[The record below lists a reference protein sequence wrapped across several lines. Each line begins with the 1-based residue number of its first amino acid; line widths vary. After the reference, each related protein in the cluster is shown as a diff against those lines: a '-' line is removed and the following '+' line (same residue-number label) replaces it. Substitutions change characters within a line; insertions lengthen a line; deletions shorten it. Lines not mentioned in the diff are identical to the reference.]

1 MKKINADDI
10 DQSECVERVKA
21 QQEARKSDPRGHEGR
36 PSRGFGDTRPARELP
51 WLTSPA
57 PDQVYR
63 CFSVGTKKNFSQI
76 CVINFFC
83 NLPPVV
89 PGLMGSSQL
98 LSAKKDPFQDYQVIR
113 LS

>member
-1 MKKINADDI
+1 MRKINSDDS

-57 PDQVYR
+57 PGHR
-63 CFSVGTKKNFSQI
+63 CYSGRAKRRTVHRSVI
-76 CVINFFC
+76 CIFF
-83 NLPPVV
+83 NLPPAV
-89 PGLMGSSQL
+89 PGLLGSSQL
-98 LSAKKDPFQDYQVIR
+98 LSAKEDPF
-113 LS
+113 

>member
-1 MKKINADDI
+1 MRKINSDDS

-57 PDQVYR
+57 PGHRWYYQGGQNGETVHR
-63 CFSVGTKKNFSQI
+63 SVI
-76 CVINFFC
+76 CIFL
-83 NLPPVV
+83 NLPPAV
-89 PGLMGSSQL
+89 PGLLGSSQL
-98 LSAKKDPFQDYQVIR
+98 LSAKEDSF
-113 LS
+113 

>member
-1 MKKINADDI
+1 MVKKIYADGS

-63 CFSVGTKKNFSQI
+63 CFSGRTKKELFTDM
-76 CVINFFC
+76 C
-83 NLPPVV
+83 NLH
-89 PGLMGSSQL
+89 L
-98 LSAKKDPFQDYQVIR
+98 FQPAACGPWFAGVQPALVCKGGFILR
-113 LS
+113 LSNY